1 MPTCEILFK
10 GGETLQ
16 EDLRK
21 YVKSRGWHH
30 WMTVQT
36 SDSGSYDETNILEFL
51 DRHLEKGP
59 EDRPWRILLVDD
71 FGPHKTD
78 AVRRLAWTRK
88 YIVVVH
94 GGGATSVAQTNDTD
108 QNQHVRRMYTEE
120 ESYVL
125 LQKSAALAQKV
136 PVLSHEQTINIF
148 GMIWQRDEVHCKAR
162 EGYMKTGATVP
173 LEGDDREICREAEIF
188 WKERGMK
195 DKRSSIT
202 AAVRHQHQAGRL
214 PWTFDTVYNG
224 DFMKPYPKAGK
235 MDETLAGQ
243 FDADWPDDD
252 LPWEEDAPT
261 APAGHGDGHADS
273 HGDGGD
279 DDGDGGDD
287 DDNGGADGGVGSHG
301 DGDALLDL
309 FDAPGEEAA
318 AVLALAVPDAATDL
332 EQAHHNKVQR
342 LLEQRRQ
349 SLELGMTRL
358 LVAIDRELHS
368 EHKRFKGVR
377 QAHPAVVTAM
387 QQRQVAE
394 RDLLAKQRADV
405 VALNDKKRSLKD
417 LERDSKDAREK
428 LRALKAEMKQAQRDC
443 DEVFALKTF
452 SLQDLGHGKR
462 NKGDL
467 KKAKKVR
474 HEVLDRMSLLG
485 AGLSAE
491 QTRDYEFFKSH
502 WDDANEAAMAAEW
515 PRKFA
520 ELTQHVQ
527 DAIAAGDTNAFSKFV
542 HAETERCLSDIPRL
556 RL

>member
-36 SDSGSYDETNILEFL
+36 SDSGSYNETNILEFL
-51 DRHLEKGP
+51 DSHLEKKP

-78 AVRRLAWTRK
+78 AVRRMAWRRK

-125 LQKSAALAQKV
+125 LNKSATLAQKV
-136 PVLSHEQTINIF
+136 PVLSHEQTIHIL
-148 GMIWQRDEVHCKAR
+148 GTIWQRDDVHCRAR

-195 DKRSSIT
+195 DKRSSII
-202 AAVRHQHQAGRL
+202 AAVRHQHQAGHL

-224 DFMKPYPKAGK
+224 DFMKPYPKTGK

-279 DDGDGGDD
+279 DD
-287 DDNGGADGGVGSHG
+287 DNSGADGSVGSHG

-309 FDAPGEEAA
+309 FDAPGEKAA
-318 AVLALAVPDAATDL
+318 AVLALAVPDAAADL
-332 EQAHHNKVQR
+332 EQSYHDKIQR
-342 LLEQRRQ
+342 LNKQRQ
-349 SLELGMTRL
+349 QAIAMGATGI

-394 RDLLAKQRADV
+394 RDLLAKKRADV
-405 VALNDKKRSLKD
+405 VALNDKKRALKD
-417 LERDSKDAREK
+417 LERDGKEAK
-428 LRALKAEMKQAQRDC
+428 AKVRAIKAEMKQAQRDF
-443 DEVFALKTF
+443 DEVVALKTF
-452 SLQDLGHGKR
+452 SLPELGHGKTL
-462 NKGDL
+462 KGEL

-502 WDDANEAAMAAEW
+502 WDDANETDMAAEW

-520 ELTQHVQ
+520 ELTQQVQ
-527 DAIAAGDTNAFSKFV
+527 DAITAGDSNAFSKFV
-542 HAETERCLSDIPRL
+542 HAETMRCLSDIPRL